1 MFAVKMVRKWWEG
14 LVHASYLFF
23 GGGVR
28 GEKEGTKMTGILRR
42 EHLFG
47 SKMSRIFKRELLFG
61 SKCLVYLRG
70 NIYWV

>member
-1 MFAVKMVRKWWEG
+1 M
-14 LVHASYLFF
+14 
-23 GGGVR
+23 R
-28 GEKEGTKMTGILRR
+28 GEKEGTKMTQIFRR